1 MPNMKYAGKILGCY
15 LIVLVINTGCKSAGP
30 LPTSTS
36 HPISPPLTPYQAKTN
51 TPVSTSTPITLP
63 TDQPLLPSPTPFKH
77 IIISGETLYGLALLY
92 NISLDRLV
100 SANPGIDTSLLT
112 VGIEL
117 NIPFEGENELAVPTP
132 TPYPVLVGN
141 PSCLL
146 TNQGGM
152 WCFAEINNDQGVNL
166 ENISTALNLYDRDH
180 NLIQSFIAIPPL
192 NYLYPDQ
199 AIPVSAYIPPPLPED
214 YQVTVTLLT
223 SLPSERVNPAIE
235 IIDFEFMYNE
245 DKTIAEIEGS
255 VRILENTSKE
265 DQVWIAA
272 IAYAD
277 SNPVGIRKW
286 ISTGDHE
293 SGTEIGFTLNLY
305 SLGPAID
312 EIKLLSELHLI
323 EKP

>member
-1 MPNMKYAGKILGCY
+1 MLNMKYAGKILGCF
-15 LIVLVINTGCKSAGP
+15 LIVLVIITGCKSAGP
-30 LPTSTS
+30 IPTSTS

-51 TPVSTSTPITLP
+51 TPESTSTPITLP

-77 IIISGETLYGLALLY
+77 IIQSGDTLYGLALLY
-92 NISLDRLV
+92 NITLDRLV
-100 SANPGIDTSLLT
+100 SANPGIDTSILT

-117 NIPFEGENELAVPTP
+117 NIPYEGENNLAVPTP
-132 TPYPVLVGN
+132 TPHPVLVGN

-152 WCFAEINNDQGVNL
+152 WCFAEIKNDQGVNL
-166 ENISTALNLYDRDH
+166 ENISTALNLFDGDQ

-199 AIPVSAYIPPPLPED
+199 SIPVSAYIPPPLPED

-223 SLPSERVNPAIE
+223 SLPSERVNAAIE
-235 IIDFEFMYNE
+235 LIDFEIMYKE

-255 VRILENTSKE
+255 VRILENPSKE
-265 DQVWIAA
+265 EQVWIAS

-277 SNPVGIRKW
+277 NNPVGIRKW
-286 ISTGDHE
+286 ISNGAHE
-293 SGTEIGFTLNLY
+293 SGTEIEFYINLY

-312 EIKLLSELHLI
+312 EIKLLSELH
-323 EKP
+323 